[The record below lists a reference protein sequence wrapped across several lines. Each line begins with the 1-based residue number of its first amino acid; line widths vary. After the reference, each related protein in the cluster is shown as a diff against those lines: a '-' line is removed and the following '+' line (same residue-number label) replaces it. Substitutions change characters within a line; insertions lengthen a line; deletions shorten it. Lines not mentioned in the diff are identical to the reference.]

1 MQNILEGSSIVL
13 VCRVINLS
21 MHHTV
26 IVTKVA
32 VKKGFPMLR
41 VTNLSMHH
49 IVSVAKVQHKGG
61 KKCASAVSVGKRL
74 VESESHS
81 PSVWGH
87 LASL

>member
-1 MQNILEGSSIVL
+1 MFQVQNILEGSSIVL

-41 VTNLSMHH
+41 VTNLSVHH
-49 IVSVAKVQHKGG
+49 IVSVAKVQYKRGF
-61 KKCASAVSVGKRL
+61 KCTSAVSDAKRL
-74 VESESHS
+74 VESEPHF
-81 PSVWGH
+81 PSM
-87 LASL
+87 